1 MGLIKDSLDFAL
13 RVKEITLEQWIVIL
27 LVVALGVIGFLIKKF
42 VMPWFTKIN
51 LDLKEFRDSLKDL
64 VHSINDLVQFKA
76 IAEEQIKGLTKNQD
90 AHVKRMDHCVEET
103 ERTMHRIVEGNINVT
118 NQIQLSIE
126 LQKEINEKFRD
137 QLLTIVRDF
146 AELRG
151 EHIAY
156 HKTGRQ
162 LKTNK

>member
-13 RVKEITLEQWIVIL
+13 KVKEITLEQWIVIL
-27 LVVALGVIGFLIKKF
+27 LAVALGVVIKRF

-76 IAEEQIKGLTKNQD
+76 IAEEQIKGLTKDQD
-90 AHVKRMDHCVEET
+90 NHAKRMDHCVEET
-103 ERTMHRIVEGNINVT
+103 ERTMHRIVEGNINVI
-118 NQIQLSIE
+118 NQIQLQMAVQS
-126 LQKEINEKFRD
+126 EINEKFRD
-137 QLLTIVRDF
+137 QLLTIIKDF

-151 EHIAY
+151 EHVAH
-156 HKTGRQ
+156 HKTGKQ